1 MKIVLEI
8 VAWWILLSCTLG
20 TCLTWAWF
28 YPKRRARDAH
38 LGSFLDQR
46 AVSKFPYAEVTA
58 HPAPSLVSAELKDR
72 NADDGR
78 QACSS
83 ETIGSER

>member
-1 MKIVLEI
+1 MLEI
-8 VAWWILLSCTLG
+8 VAWWILSSCTLG

-28 YPKRRARDAH
+28 YPKRRARAAH
-38 LGSFLDQR
+38 LGSLLDQR
-46 AVSKFPYAEVTA
+46 AVSRFPYDEVTA
-58 HPAPSLVSAELKDR
+58 HPAPSLISAGLKDR

-83 ETIGSER
+83 ATVSSER